1 MSEPE
6 QVYKDLKKVGLVTE
20 VFDQALNKKVIM
32 LTPKGAEW
40 YTFLAEVYGDPPK
53 KTKAKIRLRAPK
65 KETVN
70 KIINKVID
78 GMEAVAKFGQ
88 QIDDMT
94 GGKPKNPADLFS
106 SPAKRGASKGKRHGK
121 KSKTKRRRMGNS
133 R

>member
-1 MSEPE
+1 MTEPE
-6 QVYKDLKKVGLVTE
+6 KVFKDLVKAGLVTE
-20 VFDQALNKKVIM
+20 VFDQALNKKVVM
-32 LTPKGAEW
+32 LTPKGMEW
-40 YTFLAEVYGDPPK
+40 YVLLSEVYGEPLK

-70 KIINKVID
+70 KIMNKVID

-88 QIDDMT
+88 QIDNMT

-121 KSKTKRRRMGNS
+121 KSKTQW
-133 R
+133 